1 MERLCA
7 TVAGGCGQAEEL
19 DELREMLFELAEDL
33 LERGQ
38 TLCATVAGGPAGAV
52 EQRSSRNSE
61 WCSSNSWS
69 RSGNSDR
76 RSARP

>member
-38 TLCATVAGGPAGAV
+38 TLCATVAGGGFA
-52 EQRSSRNSE
+52 Q
-61 WCSSNSWS
+61 
-69 RSGNSDR
+69 
-76 RSARP
+76 